1 MSYDR
6 HETDLDYYLCG
17 YGASRIT
24 FRGPAISLDR
34 AYTAVIGGSETFG
47 RYVED
52 PFCDRIAD
60 MTGRF
65 VANMGV
71 INGSV
76 DAFTQ
81 DEGTMAVL
89 LAADTVVI
97 QVTGAANISNRF
109 YSVHPRRND
118 RFLRHSILMETLFQ
132 NVDFSDFSFTRHM
145 LSVLQD
151 SSPEKFAIIQQELRE
166 AWVARMRLL
175 LTRLP
180 GRKILLWIEGVAQ
193 SPLGEEPLFVTVD
206 MMQKLEPLIDKLVHC
221 DVSSTQSADQLD
233 DMIFPE
239 IDAASARLSLSS
251 KGHERV
257 AHALA
262 RAIGRPD
269 GLSSP
274 VRQAERRARAW

>member
-1 MSYDR
+1 MSYDH
-6 HETDLDYYLCG
+6 HEVDLDYYPCS

-34 AYTAVIGGSETFG
+34 GYTAVIGGSETFG
-47 RYVED
+47 RYIED
-52 PFCDRIAD
+52 PFCERVGDL
-60 MTGRF
+60 TGRF

-89 LAADTVVI
+89 SAADTVVV
-97 QVTGAANISNRF
+97 QVMGAANISNRF

-132 NVDFSDFSFTRHM
+132 DVDFSDFSFTRHM
-145 LSVLQD
+145 LIALQD

-180 GRKILLWIEGVAQ
+180 ARKILLWIEGVAQ

-221 DVSSTQSADQLD
+221 DVSATQDAGQLD
-233 DMIFPE
+233 EMIFPQ
-239 IDAASARLSLSS
+239 IDTASALLSLSS
-251 KGHERV
+251 EGHERV

-262 RAIGRPD
+262 RAIGRQD
-269 GLSSP
+269 GLASP
-274 VRQAERRARAW
+274 LVQTERRARAW